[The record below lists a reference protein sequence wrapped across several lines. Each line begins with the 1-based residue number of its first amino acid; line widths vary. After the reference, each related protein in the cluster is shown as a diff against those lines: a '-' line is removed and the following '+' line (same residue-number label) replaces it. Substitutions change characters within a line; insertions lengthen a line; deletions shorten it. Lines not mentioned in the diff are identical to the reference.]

1 MEKETEEVEKN
12 NLLDSL
18 GDVNE
23 KTRTTVFRQ
32 LILNVIIPVALALIT
47 LASLNYFHTRSLL
60 QEANVT
66 KNEIISDE
74 IKSILEFQD
83 LAFDIVE
90 ARLDERMRDYS
101 HRLINNYLLDTKN
114 IEEID
119 LDQIRKEMGMI
130 PDLED
135 IYVINREGIVVNT
148 TFKQDLGLNM
158 YAFGES
164 TKKFLLEILSGN
176 LFVAER
182 FAVEHNTKRI
192 KKYTYHPTKDNMYI
206 VEMGVYSKKA
216 DDITEFIKNSVNFLS
231 YKQESIKE
239 VDLFIG
245 GDNPFSLNSD
255 TELKKSH
262 KATLLDVFE
271 KKTNRKFEENL
282 EGKNLVYEYIY
293 MDRKNT
299 DLYKGA
305 VIRII
310 SDRTSQIRILQYELL
325 KSILISLITLVAVI
339 VLIYQKTK
347 VITNPIKKL
356 VENVTRIT
364 KGNMSERA
372 DIEGNNEITTLS
384 TKFNVMI
391 EELESYYIDLE
402 AKVKE
407 RTAEISKQKEKIEI
421 AYHEIEEQK
430 KNITDSIR
438 YAQRIQAAILPPK
451 KYIAKTL
458 KEHFILFRPRDIV
471 SGDFYWYHEK
481 GGKAYIAAIDC
492 TGHGVPGAFVSMIGN
507 DLLNQIVIEK
517 DNSDP
522 GLILSMLSKGVKQA
536 FTKGGEQQEAQ
547 DGMDMAL
554 CVIDPKNKTLEF
566 AGAQNPLILIQKG
579 TFEYIRGD
587 SMPIGGITE
596 LDYKFAVH
604 KFDLNEGDQIFIY
617 SDGYQDQFGGPKGK
631 KFMSRKFKN
640 LLFDVNSKGIAE
652 QKELLEDGL
661 DEWKGDLEQ
670 TDDIL
675 IIGIKI

>member
-1 MEKETEEVEKN
+1 MEKEEEKHSLSKN
-12 NLLDSL
+12 TL
-18 GDVNE
+18 GEIHDKN
-23 KTRTTVFRQ
+23 RTTVFRQ
-32 LILNVIIPVALALIT
+32 LILNVIVPVALALVT

-66 KNEIISDE
+66 KNELISDE
-74 IKSILEFQD
+74 IKRILQFQD

-90 ARLDERMRDYS
+90 TRLDARMRDYS
-101 HRLINNYLLDTKN
+101 HRLINDYLLDTKD
-114 IEEID
+114 IEGID
-119 LDQIRKEMGMI
+119 LDQIREDMGMI

-135 IYVINREGIVVNT
+135 IYIINREGIVVNT

-192 KKYTYHPTKDNMYI
+192 KKYTYHPTKDNLYI

-216 DDITEFIKNSVNFLS
+216 DDITEFIKNSINLLS
-231 YKQESIKE
+231 YKQETIKE

-245 GDNPFSLNSD
+245 GDNPFSLNTD

-262 KATLLDVFE
+262 MATLLDVFE
-271 KKTNRKFEENL
+271 KKTNRKFEENF
-282 EGKNLVYEYIY
+282 EGKSLVYEYLY

-310 SDRTSQIRILQYELL
+310 SDRTSQINILQGELL

-347 VITNPIKKL
+347 VITNPIRKL
-356 VENVTRIT
+356 VNNVTRIT

-438 YAQRIQAAILPPK
+438 YAQRIQAAILPPQ
-451 KYIAKTL
+451 KYISKKL
-458 KEHFILFRPRDIV
+458 QDYFILFRPRDIV

-481 GGKAYIAAIDC
+481 GRKAYIAAIDC

-517 DNSDP
+517 NNSDP
-522 GLILSMLSKGVKQA
+522 GLILSLLSKGVKQA
-536 FTKGGEQQEAQ
+536 FTRGGEQEAQ

-554 CVIDPKNKTLEF
+554 CVIDPENKTLEF
-566 AGAQNPLILIQKG
+566 AGAQNPLILIQNE

-604 KFDLNEGDQIFIY
+604 KFNLNEGDQIFIY

-631 KFMSRKFKN
+631 KFMSKKFKN
-640 LLFDVNSKGIAE
+640 LLFDVSSKSTKE
-652 QKELLEDGL
+652 QKVLLEDSL
-661 DEWKGDLEQ
+661 DNWQGSLEQ

-675 IIGIKI
+675 IIGIRI